1 MKIYLDAQFLCH
13 AAPAQGL
20 REVETAA
27 FDGKCP
33 TYIEGYRYI
42 PEGER
47 WQAEDGTVYTGE
59 MIAPWK
65 PWEALDAAQREYE
78 WECAAALEAQNAE
91 LVEAMAEM
99 VEDVY
104 NADLAVIEEG

>member
-13 AAPAQGL
+13 AAPEQGL
-20 REVETAA
+20 RGVETAA
-27 FDGKCP
+27 FDGKCSA
-33 TYIEGYRYI
+33 YIEGYRYI

-47 WQAEDGTVYTGE
+47 RQAKDGTVYTGE

-65 PWEALDAAQREYE
+65 RWEELDAAQWEYE
-78 WECAAALEAQNAE
+78 REQAEALKAQNAE

-104 NADLAVIEEG
+104 NQDLAEIEEG